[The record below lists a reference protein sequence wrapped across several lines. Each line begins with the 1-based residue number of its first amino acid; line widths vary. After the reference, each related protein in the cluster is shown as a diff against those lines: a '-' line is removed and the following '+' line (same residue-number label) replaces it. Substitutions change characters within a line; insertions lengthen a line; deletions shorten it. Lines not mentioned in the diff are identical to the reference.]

1 MPTTRELSSFPKNVR
16 YQRVALADAKNAI
29 GPWKDAIGLLPP
41 ELEPG
46 TAVSYLLY
54 GPEDAGSTEPTKAD
68 YEAMEAWC
76 NECEPTFA
84 AIDDGLDRAA
94 LQFPES
100 YGFGASWD
108 SVCELIIALR
118 KISHAR
124 TIKASLLQRRGDLA
138 RAAVELIKVFRMGEL
153 ICNGDG
159 LMVCYLTGSGIR
171 NRALNTLL
179 EIIRSNQLNSA
190 TANATVKLLQAES
203 VRALQQPEGLTQ
215 ACRVEF
221 FQFGLTWIEAV
232 PTSDDINQ
240 LVDHLIKHFYDSNLL
255 SDLDETSEKVS
266 QLIRGQR
273 QSFRKRQL
281 QQLLAGHPRPYDR
294 DETIRILVRATSRY
308 IAWLEFV
315 MRNPNSRWRHRLRDF
330 VSKWQLGRLPRV
342 AGWPESLSPGFPFEL
357 IGVDEVAEAARKNY
371 LCQSEGYP
379 PNWRPLTDAEVVACS
394 KGLRSVF
401 NPVGKL
407 LAVQQ
412 AVFDASHLC
421 FEHYRTLQTIN
432 CETARQL

>member
-1 MPTTRELSSFPKNVR
+1 MLTTRELSSFPKNVR
-16 YQRVALADAKNAI
+16 YQRVALADAENAI

-41 ELEPG
+41 ELKPD

-76 NECEPTFA
+76 DECEPTFA
-84 AIDDGLDRAA
+84 AIDAGLDRAA
-94 LQFPES
+94 LQFPETC
-100 YGFGASWD
+100 GFGASWD
-108 SVCELIIALR
+108 SICELIIALR

-138 RAAVELIKVFRMGEL
+138 DATFELVKLYRMGEL

-179 EIIRSNQLNSA
+179 EITRSNQLNP
-190 TANATVKLLQAES
+190 ATVELLHAES
-203 VRALQQPEGLTQ
+203 SRASQQPEGLAQ
-215 ACRVEF
+215 ACRVEL
-221 FQFGLTWIEAV
+221 FQFGLPWIEAV
-232 PTSDDINQ
+232 PTSDDIKP
-240 LVDHLIKHFYDSNLL
+240 LVDHLIEHFYDSTLL
-255 SDLDETSEKVS
+255 SDLDETSDKVS
-266 QLIRGQR
+266 QAIRDQR
-273 QSFRKRQL
+273 QSLRKRQL
-281 QQLLAGHPRPYDR
+281 QRLVEGHACPYDR
-294 DETIRILVRATSRY
+294 DETIRILVQATSRY

-315 MRNPNSRWRHRLRDF
+315 MRNPNSRWRHRLRDS
-330 VSKWQLGRLPRV
+330 VSKWHQARLPRV
-342 AGWPESLSPGFPFEL
+342 TGWPESLSPGFPFEL
-357 IGVDEVAEAARKNY
+357 FGDDEVAEAARKKFS
-371 LCQSEGYP
+371 CQSEGYP
-379 PNWRPLTDAEVVACS
+379 PNWRPLSDEEVVACS

-412 AVFDASHLC
+412 ADFDASHLC
-421 FEHYRTLQTIN
+421 FEHYRSLQTIN
-432 CETARQL
+432 RETARQF